1 MEEDFG
7 KQEMDFGNLEGG
19 ILVCGG
25 SVLVNWRT
33 IIWMTSLCVA
43 SLVGVLRR
51 SRMTLGGR
59 SSSWVLFPLIR
70 DISNLSL
77 LLQQSR

>member
-25 SVLVNWRT
+25 SILVDDR
-33 IIWMTSLCVA
+33 
-43 SLVGVLRR
+43 GVF
-51 SRMTLGGR
+51 G
-59 SSSWVLFPLIR
+59 
-70 DISNLSL
+70 
-77 LLQQSR
+77 